1 MDPTTV
7 VMTGAH
13 GVPSLALRIGI
24 PPHTAYRSSREADRA
39 TADGPNLHVEA
50 DAGTTHRL
58 LLSRLGATFR
68 SLGESARRDEVA
80 EHAVGG
86 VEHRNHR
93 AAQRVILGEMTAEQA
108 LLRSTTMRCEHRH
121 DDNVRVERA
130 HRLHANELESQRP
143 TGELLDCSE
152 RGISRDTQ
160 IPERARHAVGFAGH
174 ALALHPLQLDFRP
187 ARAGRRAMENEVR
200 EAESFALQLRLTD
213 HRPARV
219 LARR

>member
-7 VMTGAH
+7 VTGAH
-13 GVPSLALRIGI
+13 GVPSLAFRIGI
-24 PPHTAYRSSREADRA
+24 PHHTTCRSSRGAARA

-50 DAGTTHRL
+50 DIGTTHRL

-68 SLGESARRDEVA
+68 SLGESTRRDEIA

-86 VEHRNHR
+86 VEHRNHG

-108 LLRSTTMRCEHRH
+108 LLRSTTMRREHRH
-121 DDNVRVERA
+121 DHDVRVERA

-143 TGELLDCSE
+143 AGELLDCSE
-152 RGISRDTQ
+152 RGISRDPQ
-160 IPERARHAVGFAGH
+160 ITEGARHAFGFAGH
-174 ALALHPLQLDFRP
+174 ALALHPLELDFRP
-187 ARAGRRAMENEVR
+187 ARTGRRAMENKVR
-200 EAESFALQLRLTD
+200 EAESFALQLRLAD
-213 HRPARV
+213 HRPGV